1 MKNEFWLER
10 YFHILE
16 KNAQGVLFHIVKKD
30 WAPSYDNLED
40 YCKNLCKEIV
50 LKYKEL
56 EKTQEYVFTKEVLYA
71 RGLVSDELL
80 TMCAGEGFTYS
91 EISATHAIEWA
102 LVKLLGKFKVNV
114 QPIDFK
120 FISIGYKRPGY
131 KENLPVLE
139 NVVNS

>member
-40 YCKNLCKEIV
+40 YCKNLCKEVV

-71 RGLVSDELL
+71 KGSVGRRLQYNRGVRR
-80 TMCAGEGFTYS
+80 G
-91 EISATHAIEWA
+91 
-102 LVKLLGKFKVNV
+102 
-114 QPIDFK
+114 
-120 FISIGYKRPGY
+120 
-131 KENLPVLE
+131 
-139 NVVNS
+139 